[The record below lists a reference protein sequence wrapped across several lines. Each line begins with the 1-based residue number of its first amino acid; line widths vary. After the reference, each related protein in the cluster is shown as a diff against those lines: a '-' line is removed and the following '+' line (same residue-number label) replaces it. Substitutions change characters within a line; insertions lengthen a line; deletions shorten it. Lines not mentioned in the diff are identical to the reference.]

1 MGGRPLYA
9 LMILADS
16 GILSNA
22 LINIGFPSGNEQILL
37 WCQTICLWMFSNY
50 VFRSNQIDESIGK
63 GKTLRDYKPLLIR
76 GLIYSIILF
85 FLPGLSLKQ
94 WGSRFFLVLI
104 FVTFLFILPLI
115 RNWLVRSNQKD
126 LNRRTAEWEVLANVL
141 LIVVLGH
148 VIAINSLGTDLEN
161 LLVIFSVSAKTL
173 SISFL
178 ILAACFFL
186 CDGGTHITRGIL
198 SKTGTAPQKLA
209 SAESVPS
216 SHSGI
221 DNKEFNR
228 GKYIGNL
235 ERLMILFV
243 VLVGSYETIGF
254 IIAGKGLIRAKEFE
268 DRDFAEYFLIG
279 TFTSVGIAIA
289 VGLIIKLAIQW
300 LS

>member
-1 MGGRPLYA
+1 MQTF
-9 LMILADS
+9 S
-16 GILSNA
+16 V
-22 LINIGFPSGNEQILL
+22 GFPASEDQILL
-37 WCQTICLWMFSNY
+37 WCQIICLWMFSSY
-50 VFRSNQIDESIGK
+50 VFRSNQLDESISSR
-63 GKTLRDYKPLLIR
+63 TLRDYKPLLGR
-76 GLIYSIILF
+76 GLIYCTILF
-85 FLPGLSLKQ
+85 FLPGLSLKR

-104 FVTFLFILPLI
+104 FATLFLLLPLI
-115 RNWLVRSNQKD
+115 RNLLVRSNQKD

-141 LIVVLGH
+141 LIVFSGY
-148 VIAINSLGTDLEN
+148 VIAISGLGTDREQ
-161 LLVIFSVSAKTL
+161 LLVTLPVSATTL

-178 ILAACFFL
+178 ILGACFFL

-198 SKTGTAPQKLA
+198 SKTGTAPQKLPATDPQA
-209 SAESVPS
+209 SNLS
-216 SHSGI
+216 I

-289 VGLIIKLAIQW
+289 VGLIIKLAIQG
-300 LS
+300 LRGS